1 MDIRNQF
8 RITQT
13 APTVRELMGIGG
25 LEDADICNPAVL
37 AKAASVYGDQKL
49 ERVLMYNPDAI
60 ALWLYQKY
68 TDQFIPVMRHSDL
81 ALPVCSVMP
90 SVTPVCFASMYS
102 GLDPER
108 HGIKAYVKPVLK
120 CETLFDALIKAGK
133 KPVII
138 STAGDSISEIFKE
151 REMEYIF
158 CETPEEVNEQA
169 ERILKED
176 RYDLITVYN
185 GNFDEQMHRTGPESE
200 EALAMLDRNA
210 AAYEKLASIAEEIWK
225 DRPHMCAFLPDHGC
239 HEIDGGMGSH
249 GLDMEE
255 DMNIIHFYS
264 FK

>member
-176 RYDLITVYN
+176 RYDLITLCFFVHAQKEELTGGQRLSGYLTEINPILTSCGMSEIHPANPYEAFILICILSDCPLAVY
-185 GNFDEQMHRTGPESE
+185 GDIWELSYEQ
-200 EALAMLDRNA
+200 
-210 AAYEKLASIAEEIWK
+210 
-225 DRPHMCAFLPDHGC
+225 
-239 HEIDGGMGSH
+239 
-249 GLDMEE
+249 
-255 DMNIIHFYS
+255 
-264 FK
+264 